1 MRIAIVLNGR
11 FPTDKA
17 YGVTTGATYKELVK
31 LGHEVFIY
39 AFPNQTK
46 IEVDSIFKVESFSE
60 DFKSKFVRKLF
71 SKNKRITSKIL
82 WKIYLMKY
90 LEWVKG
96 DISKKKIELLWIRD
110 YNSIKI
116 TEELRI
122 KTLLEIH
129 QKLDKQKI
137 SRLNQIKDLLVLA
150 PISKSLISNIE
161 EFKGQKVF
169 APMGIGENFLT
180 SKTEINKYCKSIKE
194 KNKYTI
200 TYAGKLFPGGI
211 SKGTDVLIA
220 ILNIIVSSKNNFKLK
235 IVGGDQKELF
245 KLKRLFN
252 YDYVKNYLELIGQVE
267 HEKVIQYLK
276 ETDFIILPSSAD
288 PNYLGFPLK
297 AIESCASGKIMLVE
311 DCPTYRN
318 IFADESVTLIWFSKS
333 NLSQLFDEIGNVLRN
348 DQLENLMLK
357 NVHFAKEY
365 VWANRIKK
373 ILSASGD

>member
-1 MRIAIVLNGR
+1 MRIAIILNGR

-71 SKNKRITSKIL
+71 SKNKGITSKIL

-90 LEWVKG
+90 LEWVEG

-137 SRLNQIKDLLVLA
+137 SRLNQIKELLVLA

-169 APMGIGENFLT
+169 APMGIAE
-180 SKTEINKYCKSIKE
+180 SYIASRTEIGSYCKSLKE
-194 KNKYTI
+194 KNKYII
-200 TYAGKLFPGGI
+200 TYAGKLFPGGV
-211 SKGTDVLIA
+211 SKGVETIIELSKI
-220 ILNIIVSSKNNFKLK
+220 IKEQKINIRFK
-235 IVGGDQKELF
+235 IVGGDKKELKKF
-245 KLKRLFN
+245 SKLLKRNKVESNF
-252 YDYVKNYLELIGQVE
+252 ELIGHVD
-267 HEKVIQYLK
+267 HTKVFHYLK
-276 ETDFIILPSSAD
+276 QSDFLILTKPSS
-288 PNYLGFPLK
+288 PNYSGFPLK
-297 AIESCASGKIMLVE
+297 ALEACSAGKIIMVE
-311 DCPTYRN
+311 DCQIYKDIFDNQLFILWFRQDNLNKIIRDLDYFINNSDLDNFLLKN
-318 IFADESVTLIWFSKS
+318 IEFSKKFTWFKRTS
-333 NLSQLFDEIGNVLRN
+333 SILSQI
-348 DQLENLMLK
+348 Q
-357 NVHFAKEY
+357 
-365 VWANRIKK
+365 
-373 ILSASGD
+373 S